1 MEEFMS
7 EAIKEAKKGNTL
19 YGAVLVENKTNE
31 IVARAFNTVKQD
43 SDVSAHAELNLI
55 RVFCKENKTL
65 NLENYTLVTT
75 CEPCPMCATTAV
87 WAKVSRIVFGLSIKD
102 LIVKGES
109 QIAISCK
116 EIIEKSSVNIKVE
129 EGVLREEIDNWYK
142 ELKSK

>member
-1 MEEFMS
+1 MQKFML
-7 EAIKEAKKGNTL
+7 EALEEAKKGNTL

-55 RVFCKENKTL
+55 RGFCKENKTL
-65 NLENYTLVTT
+65 NLENYTLYTT

-102 LIVKGES
+102 LIEKGNS
-109 QIAISCK
+109 QIDISCK
-116 EIIEKSSVNIKVE
+116 EIVAKSYVKIEVVE
-129 EGVLREEIDNWYK
+129 GILKEEVSKWYE
-142 ELKSK
+142 ELTK

>member
-1 MEEFMS
+1 MKEFMS
-7 EAIKEAKKGNTL
+7 EALEEAKKGKTL
-19 YGAVLVENKTNE
+19 YGAVLVENKSNE

-55 RVFCKENKTL
+55 RDFCKENKIT

-102 LIVKGES
+102 LIAKGES
-109 QIAISCK
+109 QIDISCK

-129 EGVLREEIDNWYK
+129 EGVLRGEVNKWYA
-142 ELKSK
+142 ELKS